1 MRYISTFSG
10 IEAASVA
17 WGPLG
22 WEPVC
27 FSEVD
32 EFPSAVLDHRFPEV
46 PNLGDITEVNWYEVT
61 AEHGPADLVV
71 GGSPCQSFSIAGTRA
86 GLEGASG
93 LMWEYVRCIQE
104 VAPRWL
110 LWENVPGCLSSGP
123 EGQGGEDFA
132 CLLRALDDLGYGLA
146 WRVLDASL
154 FGVPQRRRRVFL
166 VGRLGEGGA
175 EDALQV
181 LFEPEGL
188 RWDFVTGAEKRAGL
202 AAGSGA
208 GAALCFDRSNVTHPY
223 NRSNP
228 KPGDP
233 APTINTN
240 GDVFVA
246 SSAAGFKIA
255 QGADAGS
262 IGYEVETS
270 PTLITGGEPG
280 AVYAVRTANTSSNGC
295 GVQED
300 VAHTLDA
307 SGPETICMST
317 GQAKAEVAEDHAP
330 TLSCNHEAP
339 IVLKVR
345 CGSDTYIKHDGST
358 GTAGKGALIQE
369 DAAFTVAAT
378 QDQTLFDPQD
388 GVIVRRLTPK
398 ECERLQ
404 GFPDDWTRVPYKGR
418 PAEECPDGPRYKAC
432 GNSMAVP
439 VMRWIGERIAR
450 VDAGEN
456 LYELEREA
464 WLCGRL

>member
-1 MRYISTFSG
+1 M
-10 IEAASVA
+10 
-17 WGPLG
+17 
-22 WEPVC
+22 
-27 FSEVD
+27 
-32 EFPSAVLDHRFPEV
+32 
-46 PNLGDITEVNWYEVT
+46 
-61 AEHGPADLVV
+61 
-71 GGSPCQSFSIAGTRA
+71 
-86 GLEGASG
+86 
-93 LMWEYVRCIQE
+93 
-104 VAPRWL
+104 
-110 LWENVPGCLSSGP
+110 
-123 EGQGGEDFA
+123 
-132 CLLRALDDLGYGLA
+132 
-146 WRVLDASL
+146 
-154 FGVPQRRRRVFL
+154 
-166 VGRLGEGGA
+166 
-175 EDALQV
+175 
-181 LFEPEGL
+181 
-188 RWDFVTGAEKRAGL
+188 
-202 AAGSGA
+202 
-208 GAALCFDRSNVTHPY
+208 THPE

-240 GDVFVA
+240 GEVFVA

-280 AVYAVRTANTSSNGC
+280 AVYAVRTANTSSNGW

-317 GQAKAEVAEDHAP
+317 GQAKAEVAVDQSP
-330 TLSCNHEAP
+330 TLSTNHEAP
-339 IVLKVR
+339 IVLKLR
-345 CGSDTYIKHDGST
+345 HT
-358 GTAGKGALIQE
+358 GTDNPGGGQGPMWE
-369 DAAFTVAAT
+369 TDASYTLST
-378 QDQTLFDPQD
+378 MQDQTLFDPQD

-456 LYELEREA
+456 LYEVEKEA
-464 WLCGRL
+464 WLWDRS